1 MPKVSTVEARE
12 QFSDVINRAA
22 YGKERVV
29 LTRRGKDL
37 VGVVPIED
45 VKLLEALED
54 QLDFA
59 AVKDAL
65 ADYTVNGGTDWE
77 QVKAEMRASK
87 AGK

>member
-1 MPKVSTVEARE
+1 MTKVSSVEARE

-45 VKLLEALED
+45 VRMLEALEERMEL
-54 QLDFA
+54 QQ
-59 AVKDAL
+59 VRDAL
-65 ADYTVNGGTDWE
+65 ADYDIHGGVKWE
-77 QVKAEMRASK
+77 QVKDEMRAK
-87 AGK
+87 NAGR

>member
-1 MPKVSTVEARE
+1 MPKVTTVEARE

-45 VKLLEALED
+45 VRLLEALED
-54 QLDFA
+54 QIDLDA
-59 AVKDAL
+59 AKDAL
-65 ADYTVNGGTDWE
+65 ADYAIHGGIDWE
-77 QVKAEMRASK
+77 QIKAEMRAK
-87 AGK
+87 TAGK